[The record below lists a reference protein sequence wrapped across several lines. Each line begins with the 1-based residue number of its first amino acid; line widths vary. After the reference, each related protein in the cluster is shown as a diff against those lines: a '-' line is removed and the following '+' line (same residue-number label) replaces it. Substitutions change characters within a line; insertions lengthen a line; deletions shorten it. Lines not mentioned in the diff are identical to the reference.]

1 MINIVLRL
9 RKANVKWLRNFY
21 LINKY
26 GIIREEILCIIH
38 VFIYNTFNTNNTN
51 NMLLHLHIHFYFTDS
66 IHGFIIRM
74 RKKERM

>member
-1 MINIVLRL
+1 MLRL

-51 NMLLHLHIHFYFTDS
+51 NMLLHIQGLPFEKV
-66 IHGFIIRM
+66 GFNLMFWRLFM
-74 RKKERM
+74 TF

>member
-1 MINIVLRL
+1 MLRL

-38 VFIYNTFNTNNTN
+38 VFIYNTFNTNN
-51 NMLLHLHIHFYFTDS
+51 MLLHITYYIYIYFYFTDS
-66 IHGFIIRM
+66 SHGFIIRL
-74 RKKERM
+74 RKKECNV

>member
-51 NMLLHLHIHFYFTDS
+51 NMHIHFYFTGS
-66 IHGFIIRM
+66 IHGFIIRL
-74 RKKERM
+74 RKKDRM

>member
-51 NMLLHLHIHFYFTDS
+51 NMLLHIQIYIYISTSLTPFMVLLSD
-66 IHGFIIRM
+66 
-74 RKKERM
+74 